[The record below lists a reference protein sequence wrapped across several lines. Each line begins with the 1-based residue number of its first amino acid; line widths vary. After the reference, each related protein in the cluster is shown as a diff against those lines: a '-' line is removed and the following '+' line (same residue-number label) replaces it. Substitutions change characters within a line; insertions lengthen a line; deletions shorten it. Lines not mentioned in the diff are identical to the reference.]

1 MRSYWNRVG
10 PQSNMTGC
18 PNKERGIHIQR
29 HGGDTEGRGVKTE
42 AETGGLQPRESPRMA
57 GCHQKPGRGKQ
68 RVSPRAF
75 GGSVAQ
81 PTPRALD
88 APE

>member
-10 PQSNMTGC
+10 PQSIITGC
-18 PNKERGIHIQR
+18 PNKERGIQIQR
-29 HGGDTEGRGVKTE
+29 HGGDTEGGVRAD
-42 AETGGLQPRESPRMA
+42 AETGGCSPKNHQGWLAATRNQEEANKESHLEA
-57 GCHQKPGRGKQ
+57 
-68 RVSPRAF
+68 A

-81 PTPRALD
+81 PTPRALG